1 MFAYKKF
8 GAAAVAATALLVT
21 AASAG
26 AAQSANPGAHLG
38 NGHEVFVQT
47 DNLSGNTIAVYDRSP
62 DGTLI
67 PAGTYATGGD
77 GGQLTGSVV
86 DHLASQNSLAYN
98 AATRELFAVNA
109 GSDTIS
115 VFQVD
120 GGRLHLRQVISS
132 GGTFPASVAING
144 DLVYVL
150 NSTGGG
156 SIQGFRLSGGELSP
170 IAGSWRSLGLSP
182 TATPQFVN
190 TPGDI
195 AFSPNGSQLLV
206 TTKANTDAIDVF
218 AIDSSGQPSQTPVV
232 NTEPEQVP
240 FALAFT
246 GQQLNVAQAGSDS
259 VAGFTLNGDGTL
271 TPTFSVATGG
281 LATCWLVAD
290 GSALFAGNA
299 ASATETSIL
308 ASSSGALSVTATT
321 ATDPGT
327 VDAAVT
333 PDGRYLYVQTGA
345 NGVVD
350 EFSVGASG
358 SLTELGSVTVPNGAG
373 GEGIAT
379 S

>member
-77 GGQLTGSVV
+77 GGQLAGSVV

-115 VFQVD
+115 VFQVG

-218 AIDSSGQPSQTPVV
+218 AIDSSGQPSQTPVI
-232 NTEPEQVP
+232 NTEPGQVP

-271 TPTFSVATGG
+271 TPTFAVATGG

-308 ASSSGALSVTATT
+308 ASPTGGLSVTATT

-327 VDAAVT
+327 VDAAAT
-333 PDGRYLYVQTGA
+333 PDGRYLYVQTGR